1 MISDVVQEATIS
13 DRKFTPDDY
22 SYNRISKDPDTSH
35 VNRES
40 SAALQYSEKG
50 VNVDDASRSGLASLA
65 DIRGAGSVV
74 NLDGALIRT
83 SAPAEQPE
91 EIAAEAALP
100 LAETG
105 SDVTITPT
113 FEAVSDVSLAPTSET
128 ISDAA
133 LTPISA
139 ETEENDISS
148 IDLEYAD
155 NTRSSQSML
164 EILTKASNNAEK
176 KGTSIVID
184 TKDEEEEDEEEKKS
198 RRAIFADRSNIG
210 IETLGN
216 GVNLNQMIG

>member
-1 MISDVVQEATIS
+1 MVRV
-13 DRKFTPDDY
+13 
-22 SYNRISKDPDTSH
+22 
-35 VNRES
+35 S
-40 SAALQYSEKG
+40 SAVLQYSEKG
-50 VNVDDASRSGLASLA
+50 VNVDDETKSGIASLA
-65 DIRGAGSVV
+65 DIRGAGSIV

-83 SAPAEQPE
+83 STPAEQPE
-91 EIAAEAALP
+91 EIAAAAALP

-105 SDVTITPT
+105 SDATITST

-139 ETEENDISS
+139 ETEEKDISS

-184 TKDEEEEDEEEKKS
+184 TQDEDEEDAEAEKT

-210 IETLGN
+210 IETLGDA
-216 GVNLNQMIG
+216 VNLNQMIG